1 MAPSTP
7 PPTLRAAAGDLRAQE
22 VDVLVA
28 PAFKGEIE
36 GPGAGAVLTAL
47 GLDGVPVSHRF
58 RGDVGQTLRLAAP
71 DLPARSVLLV
81 GLGRMIDADAT
92 ALRDAAATAVR
103 AVPDA
108 GSLATTLAQVHPTAT
123 SAQAVGEGLLLGA
136 HADQRWR
143 RDPDPQAPALAE
155 ATILVP
161 SSRRAEADQALE
173 RATLGARATITAR
186 ELVSTPPADKAPA
199 ALAEAIVAAC
209 PDLEAT
215 VWGPAELA
223 ERGCHATL
231 AVGGGSQHEPRMVRL
246 RYAPRGSTGRVA
258 LVGKGVTFDSGG
270 LSLKDRAGLQSM
282 KCDMAGAAAV
292 AGACTALADL
302 GVRVTVDAWLP
313 LVENLPGASAYR
325 PGDVVSHPDGS
336 TTEIVDTDAE
346 GRLILADA
354 LALAAG
360 TEPDA
365 IVDLATLTG
374 SAARAV
380 GAYAGALLGDDEGLL
395 GAVRQAGRDS
405 GERLWPLP
413 LWPELD
419 RFLRSEVAD
428 HRQVGDGPDGDPGS
442 DAILAALYLRRFVGE
457 VPWVHA
463 DLPAAWLAPGMGW
476 GHLPEGGTGF
486 GVRTL
491 LSWLGPDR

>member
-1 MAPSTP
+1 MVPTTP
-7 PPTLRAAAGDLRAQE
+7 PPTLHVASGDLRAQE

-36 GPGAGAVLTAL
+36 GPGTGAVLGAL
-47 GLDGVPVSHRF
+47 GLDGFPVSHAF

-81 GLGRMIDADAT
+81 GLGRMVDADAA

-108 GSLATTLAQVHPTAT
+108 PSLATTLAQIHPTAA
-123 SAQAVGEGLLLGA
+123 SVHAVAEGLLLGA

-143 RDPDPQAPALAE
+143 TQGDERAPALTR
-155 ATILVP
+155 ATVLVP
-161 SSRRAEADQALE
+161 SSRSA
-173 RATLGARATITAR
+173 GAREALARAAITAGATRTAR
-186 ELVSTPPADKAPA
+186 ELVTTPPADKTPA
-199 ALAEAIVAAC
+199 ALAATLGELCA
-209 PDLEAT
+209 DLDVE
-215 VWGPAELA
+215 VWGPDELA
-223 ERGCHATL
+223 ASGCHATL
-231 AVGGGSQHEPRMVRL
+231 AVGGGSEHGPRLLRL

-270 LSLKDRAGLQSM
+270 LSLKDRTGMQAM
-282 KCDMAGAAAV
+282 KSDMAGAATV
-292 AGACTALADL
+292 AAACAALGEL

-313 LVENLPGASAYR
+313 LVENLPGARSYR
-325 PGDVVSHPDGS
+325 PGDVVSHPDGT
-336 TTEIVDTDAE
+336 TTEVVDTDAE

-354 LALAAG
+354 VALAAA

-365 IVDLATLTG
+365 IVDVATLTG
-374 SAARAV
+374 SAAHAV
-380 GAYAGALLGDDEGLL
+380 GAYAGALLCDDEGLL
-395 GAVRQAGRDS
+395 GALREAGRDS

-419 RFLRSEVAD
+419 RFLRSDVAD
-428 HRQVGDGPDGDPGS
+428 HRQVGDSPAGDPGS
-442 DAILAALYLRRFVGE
+442 DAILAGLYLRRFVGE
-457 VPWVHA
+457 VPWLHC
-463 DLPAAWLAPGMGW
+463 DLPAAWLGSGMGW
-476 GHLPEGGTGF
+476 GHLPEGATGF